1 MIKKNIIKI
10 ISKRNG
16 TNFDFE
22 YSKISSINE
31 KLNLLEFQE
40 NYLKKLLLHAY
51 SNVPY
56 YNRVFNEI
64 DLINDG
70 RVDLSKFNKISIL
83 TKDIIRKHY
92 KELIS
97 KDYTSRNWYYK
108 ETGGSTG
115 EPIRIVQDDI
125 YNNWRNASEH
135 YYYANM
141 LSIDEFGSK
150 KIIIWGSL
158 EDLFQDNAGIKS
170 KISNW
175 IKNTKFLNC
184 LKMNEDDMERYVR
197 IINSYKPDL
206 IRSYSGSL
214 YELCRY
220 IEKKNL
226 TIYSPKIIIGTA
238 ETLTPE
244 MRQKIETIFGKKLY
258 NFYGAREVSSIAGE
272 CKEGLL
278 HIFSF
283 YNLVETLDSKN
294 QPVKKGGE
302 GLVIVTNLHN
312 YSMPLIRYEISDMAV
327 PGPNMCKCGNILPNF
342 ENVTG
347 RVIDFFIKADG
358 TTISPIFFMI
368 IFMGFYEKRFF
379 KKFQI
384 IQEDYKKIRILIVPE
399 NSKDILYKKDI
410 EEKIRLMMGYDCKIN
425 WEFVD
430 DIPKSKSGKYIY
442 IKSLIWGRK

>member
-294 QPVKKGGE
+294 QPVKKG
-302 GLVIVTNLHN
+302 
-312 YSMPLIRYEISDMAV
+312 
-327 PGPNMCKCGNILPNF
+327 
-342 ENVTG
+342 
-347 RVIDFFIKADG
+347 
-358 TTISPIFFMI
+358 
-368 IFMGFYEKRFF
+368 EKV
-379 KKFQI
+379 
-384 IQEDYKKIRILIVPE
+384 L
-399 NSKDILYKKDI
+399 
-410 EEKIRLMMGYDCKIN
+410 
-425 WEFVD
+425 
-430 DIPKSKSGKYIY
+430 
-442 IKSLIWGRK
+442 